1 MDQCSVGNQQ
11 NFFVG
16 LEDTQL
22 QRGDVWLSNSNMIPD
37 IQNRKCPHMIC
48 KYYLYFDL
56 CCFYSWLFFCF
67 AFVCVFV
74 FWFFGFLFWIV
85 FFVVVYF
92 VSRQMMEAIPCV
104 ELEEIKELYQKYDVI
119 GVDEGQFF
127 PDVTLLFLNLDL
139 RD

>member
-1 MDQCSVGNQQ
+1 LILIYVVFILGFS
-11 NFFVG
+11 FA
-16 LEDTQL
+16 LL
-22 QRGDVWLSNSNMIPD
+22 
-37 IQNRKCPHMIC
+37 
-48 KYYLYFDL
+48 L
-56 CCFYSWLFFCF
+56 C
-67 AFVCVFV
+67 VCL
-74 FWFFGFLFWIV
+74 FFGFLFWIV